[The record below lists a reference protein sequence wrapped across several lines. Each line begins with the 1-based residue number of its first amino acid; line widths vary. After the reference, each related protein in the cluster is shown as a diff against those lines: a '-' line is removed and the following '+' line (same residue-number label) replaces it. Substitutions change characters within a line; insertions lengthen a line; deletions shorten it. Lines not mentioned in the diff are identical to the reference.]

1 MRRKLVYWSPA
12 VVCAT
17 VIFILSEQSSVSASQ
32 LIPDYLAHALEYAVF
47 ALTLV
52 WGACAGGSNRLS
64 LTGVMGVWAIASL
77 YGVGD
82 EFHQSFIPGRQASVV
97 DVAADSVGA
106 FLCLMI
112 VYLVMKERWLAVDG

>member
-1 MRRKLVYWSPA
+1 MPA

-17 VIFILSEQSSVSASQ
+17 VIFILSAQSSVISSQ

-52 WGACAGGSNRLS
+52 WGASTGWSNRLS

-77 YGVGD
+77 YGISD
-82 EFHQSFIPGRQASVV
+82 EFHQSFVPGRQASVG
-97 DVAADSVGA
+97 DVAADSGGA

-112 VYLVMKERWLAVDG
+112 IHLVIKGRWQTSDE

>member
-1 MRRKLVYWSPA
+1 MRRKPLYWLPA
-12 VVCAT
+12 VFCAT

-52 WGACAGGSNRLS
+52 WGASAGWSDRLS
-64 LTGVMGVWAIASL
+64 PTGVMGVWAIASL

-82 EFHQSFIPGRQASVV
+82 EFHQLFVSGRQASVG
-97 DVAADSVGA
+97 DIAADSVGA

-112 VYLVMKERWLAVDG
+112 VYLVMKGRWRGED